1 MALSHAL
8 TYDYLRG
15 TLDKLVF
22 SRIFAN
28 LCAFLYVCKCV
39 FIKKDLHNRLTSS
52 SLSVLHVFQLI

>member
-22 SRIFAN
+22 LRIFAN
-28 LCAFLYVCKCV
+28 LCAFLYVYVCV
-39 FIKKDLHNRLTSS
+39 YKKKDLHNRPTS
-52 SLSVLHVFQLI
+52 LYVLHVFKLI

>member
-39 FIKKDLHNRLTSS
+39 FIKKGLTQSPNL